1 MLLSPFVREGLL
13 ALTVLLRPVPAR
25 LRAGAGAGGRRP
37 RGGGEHRDDDEG
49 RQTRFVDPC
58 VAFGGGGRAVGGALG
73 PCARGVP
80 RQGKTDGAWYYELSD
95 GAERVMAHLR
105 RVNSDGWHAVSRE
118 HQDERA
124 AEEEG
129 GPGQAARVVVLHS
142 LAGGRSDMSHK
153 TRMDMAQI
161 DR

>member
-1 MLLSPFVREGLL
+1 
-13 ALTVLLRPVPAR
+13 
-25 LRAGAGAGGRRP
+25 
-37 RGGGEHRDDDEG
+37 
-49 RQTRFVDPC
+49 
-58 VAFGGGGRAVGGALG
+58 
-73 PCARGVP
+73 
-80 RQGKTDGAWYYELSD
+80 
-95 GAERVMAHLR
+95 MAHLR
-105 RVNSDGWHAVSRE
+105 RVNSDGWRAVSRE

-124 AEEEG
+124 AEEEEG